1 MDIWIL
7 PIEEAIA
14 NGYAC
19 DCVESPVPGCTD
31 DEAINYNPNANQ
43 SDNSCEYN
51 CDELGLSTIFIN
63 VYGGQYPSEITWSI
77 LDSNED
83 VLIADGVPD
92 MPMQYC
98 LDPNLCYT
106 LLMNDSYG
114 DGWNGNILEITGEQY
129 NNQYT
134 LDNGWF
140 GISLIG
146 DSCDPL
152 VDPVDDCTD
161 EEACNYNAN
170 AIDDDGSC
178 LYADDFYDCSGICLA
193 DADGDGVCD
202 ELEVVGCTDIFSSN
216 YNPLATENDDSCVFI
231 NTGVTHGITIS
242 SAAVDGQ
249 ALTSGS
255 VIGVFYDGDNNP
267 TTTDWVCGGSVIWES
282 GSSAFISAMRDDP
295 LTTNKDGFNVGEEF
309 HFIILSEDN
318 NCDYADASTLIWS
331 TDPMWNS
338 GSAFTVS
345 GMSLD

>member
-1 MDIWIL
+1 MVIADADNYNLEATDPGDCIYYGCVDSVACNYDTEANTDDNSCWYPDAYYLDCNGDCLSDVDFDGICDEAEVNGCTDINASNYNDLATEEDNSCTYTCDYLLSEDSYVDSGFDDAFSNYYCYEYVWTYGFYT
-7 PIEEAIA
+7 IEEAIA

-146 DSCDPL
+146 DSCDL
-152 VDPVDDCTD
+152 
-161 EEACNYNAN
+161 
-170 AIDDDGSC
+170 
-178 LYADDFYDCSGICLA
+178 
-193 DADGDGVCD
+193 
-202 ELEVVGCTDIFSSN
+202 
-216 YNPLATENDDSCVFI
+216 
-231 NTGVTHGITIS
+231 
-242 SAAVDGQ
+242 
-249 ALTSGS
+249 
-255 VIGVFYDGDNNP
+255 
-267 TTTDWVCGGSVIWES
+267 
-282 GSSAFISAMRDDP
+282 
-295 LTTNKDGFNVGEEF
+295 
-309 HFIILSEDN
+309 LS
-318 NCDYADASTLIWS
+318 IQ
-331 TDPMWNS
+331 
-338 GSAFTVS
+338 
-345 GMSLD
+345 